1 MNSTAKKYPHTHNG
15 LTSRGRFCLAALFL
29 FIAAVF
35 VGGCDGPHTLREYL
49 EARSKR
55 RKEDTPAGLVPVTA
69 TPTVDDSTRI
79 ITGVTP
85 AVTFILTNDPPFKGG
100 TVWRVYAAAEGDAP
114 APGVGVAVS
123 GSTLTLSHPVS
134 VPLGTYYVSA
144 TEPGR
149 GESSRLAL
157 SVAEEYPVMY
167 HLNGGTLEGYA
178 GSETVSATYL
188 SDGQP
193 VPLPEPARPGLLFTG
208 WHETEGLSG
217 ESLWELP
224 AGSADFREFWA
235 GWVGGI
241 VVTYPASGPWWTYS
255 GGVITIQDG
264 ANVILSGGPTA
275 NSVSVAPGATARL
288 TLDNMTLG
296 DPLSYFCYFRSID
309 ASQAEQVTVL
319 LEGTNTSGGATNG
332 GYASALIA
340 APVTVIDS
348 ASSANAGTGSS
359 SRSAEGTYIARGEG
373 YWTPSRIE
381 NPAIDGSVTVLGGV
395 LVARN
400 DDFYGD
406 IAISGTLTAMGG
418 VVICPHVINTHVRPE
433 GSTAVVFTGAVSSGW
448 DDTDHTDLVVCG
460 SEASFSGNTITLNA
474 PLTIPSGVTLR
485 IPADWTLKLNGNVL
499 TIEPGGEVVCSTN
512 TAVFIAGLE
521 NLSEQPG
528 NGTVTD

>member
-1 MNSTAKKYPHTHNG
+1 MHTHNG
-15 LTSRGRFCLAALFL
+15 PTNRGRFCLAALFL

-55 RKEDTPAGLVPVTA
+55 RKEDTPSGLVLVTA
-69 TPTVDDSTRI
+69 TPTAAETTCI

-85 AVTFILTNDPPFKGG
+85 AVTFTLTNDPPFKGG

-123 GSTLTLSHPVS
+123 GSTLTLSHPSS

-149 GESSRLAL
+149 GESARAAL
-157 SVAEEYPVMY
+157 RIAEEYPVVY
-167 HLNGGTLEGYA
+167 HLNGGTLAGYA

-188 SDGQP
+188 SDGKA
-193 VPLPEPARPGLLFTG
+193 VPLPAPARPGLLFIG
-208 WHETEGLSG
+208 WYGDAELSG
-217 ESLWELP
+217 ESLRQLP
-224 AGSADFREFWA
+224 AGSAGFREFWA
-235 GWVGGI
+235 GWLGGI
-241 VVTYPASGPWWTYS
+241 YVDSPTSGPWWTYS
-255 GGVITIQDG
+255 DGMITIQDG

-275 NSVSVAPGATARL
+275 NSVSVAPDATARL
-288 TLDNMTLG
+288 TLNNMTLG
-296 DPLSYFCYFRSID
+296 KVLVPGGWSTTFRSID
-309 ASQAEQVTVL
+309 ASQAAQVTVL
-319 LEGTNTSGGATNG
+319 LEGTNTSGGNQQDTIWS
-332 GYASALIA
+332 SALIA

-348 ASSANAGTGSS
+348 ASSANAGSLAAS
-359 SRSAEGTYIARGEG
+359 SRNTEGIFIAEGYHEG
-373 YWTPSRIE
+373 A
-381 NPAIDGSVTVLGGV
+381 PAIQGSVTMLGGV
-395 LVARN
+395 LITQN
-400 DDFYGD
+400 DGYFGLTNT
-406 IAISGTLTAMGG
+406 IGGTLTAMGG
-418 VVICPHVINTHVRPE
+418 VVISPHSINSLVYPAD
-433 GSTAVVFTGAVSSGW
+433 STAVVFTGAVPSGW

-460 SEASFSGNTITLNA
+460 SEASFSGSTITLNA
-474 PLTIPSGVTLR
+474 DLTIPGGVTLR
-485 IPADWTLKLNGNVL
+485 IPAGWTLKLNGNVL